1 MFSAFPQHEG
11 TLTVVRSLEVKR
23 QMDAASIEEV
33 SALISDAWRADGAR
47 PLNDHLWLD
56 LREGGRQGFAGVI
69 TRDHNHDHITGY
81 CQVSRGNESWSLE
94 LVIHPHHRYDSL
106 EIAPDLLRAALDVV
120 ASEGGGHV
128 HWWVFEASN
137 VHRQLAQTAGLR
149 PGRRLMQMRR
159 SLPLEDSFL
168 QRIEGFSVSAFR
180 PGIDEEAWLAVNNAA
195 FAHHPEQGG
204 WTREIMDSRIAEPW
218 FDPAG
223 FHMHWEHDVLRA
235 FCWTKIH
242 SDTEPNIGEIY
253 VIAVDPSATGS
264 GLGTKMT
271 IAALHHLAQQNIPVA
286 MLYVDAD
293 NAAAIS
299 VYTALGFRPHHNEHA
314 FVGDVPARAVT
325 T

>member
-1 MFSAFPQHEG
+1 
-11 TLTVVRSLEVKR
+11 
-23 QMDAASIEEV
+23 MDAASIEEV